1 MKFILPIIFLFYTSF
16 CLGQEIYHSPMTE
29 NLQTGQKEIIKR
41 TITIGEETI
50 VIKTK
55 TPEGL
60 DVQTLK
66 IIKKKVNQE
75 TIPPIVIYDCTSP
88 DGVYPT
94 LIFIPQREI
103 ISEIL
108 VIQPSLVDGN
118 DEHFRFYIEDEEK
131 PSQQ

>member
-50 VIKTK
+50 VIKSE
-55 TPEGL
+55 TPVGL
-60 DVQTLK
+60 DIQTLK
-66 IIKKKVNQE
+66 ILEKKVNQE
-75 TIPPIVIYDCTSP
+75 PIPPIIIYDCISP
-88 DGVYPT
+88 DGIYPT
-94 LIFIPQREI
+94 LLFIPQRKS

-108 VIQPSLVDGN
+108 IIQPSIVDGS
-118 DEHFRFYIEDEEK
+118 DEHFRFYIDKEEK
-131 PSQQ
+131 PFQ